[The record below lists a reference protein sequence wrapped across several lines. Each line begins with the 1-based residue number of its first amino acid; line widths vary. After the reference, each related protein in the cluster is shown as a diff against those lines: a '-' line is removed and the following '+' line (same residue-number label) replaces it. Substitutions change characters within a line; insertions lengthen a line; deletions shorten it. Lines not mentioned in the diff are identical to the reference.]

1 VQGTTVATSFPGKAY
16 MDSTCLGQ
24 GGEAVGS
31 RLADHHDAQ
40 DTETYGQIK
49 RQKQDNRR
57 DVIQSASAFTEDEIQ
72 FLEKLLQT

>member
-1 VQGTTVATSFPGKAY
+1 MQGTTVTASLPEKAY
-16 MDSTCLGQ
+16 TNTACLGQ
-24 GGEAVGS
+24 GREGGS
-31 RLADHHDAQ
+31 RLAYAQ

>member
-1 VQGTTVATSFPGKAY
+1 MQGTTVTANLPGKAY

-24 GGEAVGS
+24 RREDGF
-31 RLADHHDAQ
+31 RLADAQ
-40 DTETYGQIK
+40 GTETSGQIK

-57 DVIQSASAFTEDEIQ
+57 DIIQSASAFTEDEIQ